1 MGLFVLK
8 PVDLSGPGL
17 LLRGIRAKIE
27 EESFRGKKVDNLGKN
42 PDCRKIKFEYREPS
56 FHFLR

>member
-17 LLRGIRAKIE
+17 LLRDIRAKTE

-42 PDCRKIKFEYREPS
+42 LTAEK
-56 FHFLR
+56 